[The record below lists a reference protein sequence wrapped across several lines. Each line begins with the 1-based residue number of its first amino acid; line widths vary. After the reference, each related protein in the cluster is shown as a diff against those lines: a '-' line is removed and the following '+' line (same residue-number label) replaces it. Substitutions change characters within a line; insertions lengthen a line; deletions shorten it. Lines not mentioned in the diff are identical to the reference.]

1 MARLNLKAGS
11 KPEQLILDYLEAN
24 ASDELVEKINSGT
37 RTMADCFGYVRNK
50 AKNRVIG
57 QCAMIEDVEVFGWA
71 VHYFEEQKDA
81 LDRETAAEKSLLQQR
96 NEERQKKAEAERKK
110 KYEEQ
115 LERQAKEA
123 AEKERERQERIAAAA
138 AKKAAEEEERRK
150 KKEAEK
156 TGAVAGQTTL
166 FDFFGLE
173 G

>member
-11 KPEQLILDYLEAN
+11 KPEQLILDYLEEN

-37 RTMADCFGYVRNK
+37 RTMSDCFGYVRNR
-50 AKNRVIG
+50 AKNRAIG
-57 QCAMIEDVEVFGWA
+57 NCAMIEDVEVFGWA

-123 AEKERERQERIAAAA
+123 AELLAAAA

-156 TGAVAGQTTL
+156 AGAVAGQTTL